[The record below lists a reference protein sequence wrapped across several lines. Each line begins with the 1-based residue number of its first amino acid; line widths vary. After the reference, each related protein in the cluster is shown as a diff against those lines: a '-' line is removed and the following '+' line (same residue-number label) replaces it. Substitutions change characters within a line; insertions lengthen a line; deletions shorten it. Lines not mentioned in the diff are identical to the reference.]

1 MPESSATDAPP
12 SPVPAAGG
20 SHRLRRRP
28 PSPESVSRLVNFTDA
43 VVAIAITLLILPILD
58 IEPPEPGQTIFD
70 VMGEHRGQF
79 FAFFLSFIVVL
90 GYWRRNHD
98 LLDGLK
104 SFTPRLVLINCW
116 WLIGIVFLQFPTEQI
131 GLNSLDRGFAGGV
144 GTLYFMTLAVTAAL
158 SVLEAAYL
166 RRHPELLEHPEDMA
180 LTGHDIRM
188 PLEIAYMVI
197 LAVVYWFFPL
207 TTPWLVLGLA
217 VFGTIDRWEQ
227 WHAGKAAKGTP
238 SEQSRVETP

>member
-1 MPESSATDAPP
+1 MPESFATDP
-12 SPVPAAGG
+12 PAAPVAATGG
-20 SHRLRRRP
+20 SHILRRRP
-28 PSPESVSRLVNFTDA
+28 PSAESVSRLVNFTDA

-58 IEPPEPGQTIFD
+58 IEAPEPGQTIFN
-70 VMGEHRGQF
+70 VMAEHRGQF

-144 GTLYFMTLAVTAAL
+144 GTLYFLTLAVIAAL
-158 SVLEAAYL
+158 SVIEAAYL
-166 RRHPELLEHPEDMA
+166 RRHPELLEHPEDTA

-188 PLEIAYMVI
+188 PLEIGYMVI
-197 LAVVYWFFPL
+197 LAVVYWFYPL

-217 VFGTIDRWEQ
+217 VFGMIDRWEQ
-227 WHAGKAAKGTP
+227 WRAGKAAKSTP
-238 SEQSRVETP
+238 SEQASVETP

>member
-1 MPESSATDAPP
+1 MTESAAASGSPARQAAT
-12 SPVPAAGG
+12 GG
-20 SHRLRRRP
+20 SHTLRRRP
-28 PSPESVSRLVNFTDA
+28 PSAESVSRLVNFTDA

-104 SFTPRLVLINCW
+104 SYTPRLVLINCW
-116 WLIGIVFLQFPTEQI
+116 WLVGIVFLQFPTEQI
-131 GLNSLDRGFAGGV
+131 GLNTLDRGFSGGV
-144 GTLYFMTLAVTAAL
+144 GTLYFTTLAVTAAL
-158 SVLEAAYL
+158 SVVEAVYL
-166 RRHPELLEHPEDMA
+166 RRHPELLAHPEDMA
-180 LTGHDIRM
+180 VTGHDLRM
-188 PLEIAYMVI
+188 PLEIGYMLI
-197 LAVVYWFFPL
+197 LAVVYWFFPF

-217 VFGTIDRWEQ
+217 IFGMIDRWEQ
-227 WHAGKAAKGTP
+227 WRQGKGSKGTP
-238 SEQSRVETP
+238 SEQPGVATP

>member
-1 MPESSATDAPP
+1 MVESAATDQPPAP
-12 SPVPAAGG
+12 AGG
-20 SHRLRRRP
+20 SHILRLRP
-28 PSPESVSRLVNFTDA
+28 PTPESVSRLVNFTDA

-58 IEPPEPGQTIFD
+58 IAAPEPGQTIFD

-79 FAFFLSFIVVL
+79 FAFLLSFIVVL

-98 LLDGLK
+98 LLNGLK
-104 SFTPRLVLINCW
+104 SYTPRLVLINSW

-131 GLNSLDRGFAGGV
+131 GLNSLDRGFSGGV
-144 GTLYFMTLAVTAAL
+144 GTLYFTTLAVTAAL

-166 RRHPELLEHPEDMA
+166 RRHPELLEHPEDMV

-188 PLEIAYMVI
+188 PLEIGYMVL
-197 LAVVYWFFPL
+197 LAVIYWFFPL
-207 TTPWLVLGLA
+207 TTPWLVLGLG

-227 WHAGKAAKGTP
+227 ARARRAAKGTP
-238 SEQSRVETP
+238 HQPTVDTP